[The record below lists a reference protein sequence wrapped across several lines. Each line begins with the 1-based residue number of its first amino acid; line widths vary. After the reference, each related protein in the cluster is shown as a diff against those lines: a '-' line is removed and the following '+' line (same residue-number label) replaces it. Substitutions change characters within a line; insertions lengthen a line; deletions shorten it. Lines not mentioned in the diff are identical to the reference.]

1 MRVVRISFI
10 LVILLLSSVI
20 SSFNVLASDELV
32 KEDFD
37 KASFSKTIDVFDY
50 ARKHAEATNGTVPPS
65 AWESNIVV
73 NYINEKGLKL
83 LYMGFAGVDFGKAE
97 FQMPLQSIVERFKTP
112 SGDEAMTASTFLMLM
127 AFNDTATSKYP
138 GSPDEGDNIWASFSM
153 GADFSELNSQV
164 TVPKIQ

>member
-20 SSFNVLASDELV
+20 SSFTVLASDELV

-83 LYMGFAGVDFGKAE
+83 
-97 FQMPLQSIVERFKTP
+97 
-112 SGDEAMTASTFLMLM
+112 
-127 AFNDTATSKYP
+127 
-138 GSPDEGDNIWASFSM
+138 FSM

-164 TVPKIQ
+164 TVPKIQSSVEVTPLASSADRNEWTWGMKYKDMAAIW